1 MDTKE
6 DVKKHSSKDDC
17 FGVTDF
23 KKWSGKRVL
32 DIGCGIGTDSIN
44 FVKNGADL
52 TIVEFSDKSLDVC
65 KKKFEVF
72 DVKATFIKADVNKLE
87 EVLSP
92 YKFDLIYLFGMIHQ
106 NPNPDNVFKKISK
119 FMETIENQ

>member
-6 DVKKHSSKDDC
+6 DVNKHSSKDDC
-17 FGVTDF
+17 LGVTDF

-87 EVLSP
+87 EVLTH
-92 YKFDLIYLFGMIHQ
+92 YKFDLIYLFGMIHKNQ
-106 NPNPDNVFKKISK
+106 NPDNVFKKISNY
-119 FMETIENQ
+119 MENIENQ

>member
-6 DVKKHSSKDDC
+6 DC
-17 FGVTDF
+17 FDVTDF

-87 EVLSP
+87 EVLTP
-92 YKFDLIYLFGMIHQ
+92 YKFDLIYLFGIIHQ

-119 FMETIENQ
+119 YMETIENQ